1 MTGLSPIDYRLM
13 LPMVE
18 LTIFALG
25 LLLIDLWIPREWKW
39 LNAAGAFIGVLF
51 SALCVWQIQA
61 ILPPRGQ
68 IGFYNSLLV
77 DRFAIYFWYL
87 FLALAALTILGSS
100 RYLDLENEHRGEYYA
115 LLLISVV
122 GMMSMAAGIDI
133 VLMFVGLEL
142 TLIPAYLF
150 AGFRRRHNQDQEKD
164 GQTRDARAREA
175 ARKFVFHGLFSSAIF
190 AYGLS
195 LLYGF
200 SGSTNLAHIVRALGA
215 VNPRDP
221 VVIIALLTTMTGL
234 LSKIAAVPLHHWA
247 PAASETAPTTISGY
261 ITLVVAA
268 AWVLFLRIVLFGMLP
283 LRAVYAPVLTVVAI
297 ATLTLAT
304 VAALM
309 QTNTKRL
316 LAYSAIVHTGYIL
329 LSFSVIGS
337 ERIASPA
344 FFDALK
350 AMLIY
355 LPVLAL
361 MNLGAFLVLA
371 ALRQGDVLGNDLADL
386 TGLFHRSPF
395 VAVTMLIFLFSL
407 AGIPPAAG
415 YLGKYYIFRS
425 LMECGHRSLAAAGVV
440 FSLLGLLYYWKLA
453 KPIFT
458 RQPQPTLPLPVS
470 FGMRAALAITA
481 LATLV
486 IGAYPR
492 PLITLVSW
500 VLGIAQAT
508 HIAPK

>member
-1 MTGLSPIDYRLM
+1 VTGLSPIDYRLM

-25 LLLIDLWIPREWKW
+25 LLLIDLWIPPEWKW
-39 LNAAGAFIGVLF
+39 LNATGAFIGVLF

-87 FLALAALTILGSS
+87 FLAAAALTILGSS
-100 RYLDLENEHRGEYYA
+100 RYLDIENEHRGEYYA

-122 GMMSMAAGIDI
+122 GMMCMAAGIDI

-142 TLIPAYLF
+142 TLIPAYLLF
-150 AGFRRRHNQDQEKD
+150 GFRGRHGKEKENH
-164 GQTRDARAREA
+164 ARAREA
-175 ARKFVFHGLFSSAIF
+175 VRKFVFHGLFSSAIF

-221 VVIIALLTTMTGL
+221 VVIIALLTTITGL
-234 LSKIAAVPLHHWA
+234 LSKIAAVPLHRWA
-247 PAASETAPTTISGY
+247 PAASETALTTISGY
-261 ITLVVAA
+261 ILSLGMAA
-268 AWVLFLRIVLFGMLP
+268 AWVLFLRIVVFGMLP

-355 LPVLAL
+355 LPVLTL
-361 MNLGAFLVLA
+361 MNLGAFLVIA
-371 ALRQGDVLGNDLADL
+371 ALRQGAVLGDDLADL
-386 TGLFHRSPF
+386 TGLFDRSPF

-425 LMECGHRSLAAAGVV
+425 LVESGHRSLAAAGVV
-440 FSLLGLLYYWKLA
+440 FSLLGLLYYWKIA

-458 RQPQPTLPLPVS
+458 RQPQPNPPLPVS
-470 FGMRAALAITA
+470 LGMRSTLAITA

-486 IGAYPR
+486 IGVYPR

-508 HIAPK
+508 HVAGK